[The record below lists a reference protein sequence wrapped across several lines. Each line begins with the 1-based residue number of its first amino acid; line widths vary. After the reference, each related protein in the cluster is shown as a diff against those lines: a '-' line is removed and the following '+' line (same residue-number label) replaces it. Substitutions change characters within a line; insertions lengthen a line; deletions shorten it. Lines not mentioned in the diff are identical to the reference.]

1 MVKRRWIQSTYPYPK
16 SKYGVIMDRNMGN
29 SQEELMARARRL
41 DMEALVEIYDLY
53 NLSLYGYAIRLLGD
67 VELAE
72 DCVAETFSRFL
83 QALNAGQGPR
93 TFLQAYLYRISH
105 NWITDQY
112 RRQPIPPLSLDDD
125 MHASSDSLPEQNVM
139 ENIQK
144 EKVRAALLHLT
155 PDQRQVIILKYYE
168 GWGNREVAAALG
180 KPLGAVKSLQYR
192 ALGALKRM
200 LLPVEKKN
208 YECYQ
213 RSVRPGY

>member
-1 MVKRRWIQSTYPYPK
+1 
-16 SKYGVIMDRNMGN
+16 MGR
-29 SQEELMARARRL
+29 SMGIPQEELLARAKRL
-41 DMEALVEIYDLY
+41 DMEALAEIYDLY
-53 NLSLYGYAIRLLGD
+53 SSGLYGYGLRLLGD

-83 QALNAGQGPR
+83 QALHVGKGPR
-93 TFLQAYLYRISH
+93 DFLQAYLYRIAH

-112 RRQPIPPLSLDDD
+112 RRQPIPPLSLTENLYN
-125 MHASSDSLPEQNVM
+125 SRELLPEKEAV

-155 PDQRQVIILKYYE
+155 PEQRQVIMLKYYE
-168 GWGNREVAAALG
+168 GWGNREVAAALD
-180 KPLGAVKSLQYR
+180 KPIGAVKSLQHR

-200 LLPVEKKN
+200 LLPVEDKN
-208 YECYQ
+208 YECIQ

>member
-1 MVKRRWIQSTYPYPK
+1 
-16 SKYGVIMDRNMGN
+16 MGR
-29 SQEELMARARRL
+29 SMGIPQEELLARAKRL
-41 DMEALVEIYDLY
+41 DMEALAEIYDLY
-53 NLSLYGYAIRLLGD
+53 SSGLYGYALRLLGD

-83 QALNAGQGPR
+83 QALHAGKGPR
-93 TFLQAYLYRISH
+93 TYLQAYLYRIAH

-112 RRQPIPPLSLDDD
+112 RRQPIPPLSLDENL
-125 MHASSDSLPEQNVM
+125 HTSSGTLPEQEVV

-155 PDQRQVIILKYYE
+155 PDQRQVIMLKYYQ
-168 GWGNREVAAALG
+168 GWGNKEVAAALD
-180 KPLGAVKSLQYR
+180 KPLGAVKSLQHR

-200 LLPVEKKN
+200 LLSVEEKN
-208 YECYQ
+208 YECIQ

>member
-1 MVKRRWIQSTYPYPK
+1 
-16 SKYGVIMDRNMGN
+16 MGR
-29 SQEELMARARRL
+29 SMGIPQEELLARAKRL
-41 DMEALVEIYDLY
+41 DMEALAEIYDLY
-53 NLSLYGYAIRLLGD
+53 NSGLYGYALRLLGD

-83 QALNAGQGPR
+83 QALHSGKGPR
-93 TFLQAYLYRISH
+93 TYLQAYLYRIAH

-112 RRQPIPPLSLDDD
+112 RRQPIPPLSLDENL
-125 MHASSDSLPEQNVM
+125 HTSSGTLPEQEVV

-155 PDQRQVIILKYYE
+155 PDQRQVIMLKYYQ
-168 GWGNREVAAALG
+168 GWGNKEVAAALD
-180 KPLGAVKSLQYR
+180 KPLGAVKSLQHR

-200 LLPVEKKN
+200 LLPVEEKH
-208 YECYQ
+208 YECIQ

>member
-1 MVKRRWIQSTYPYPK
+1 M
-16 SKYGVIMDRNMGN
+16 GRNMGIP
-29 SQEELMARARRL
+29 QEELLARAKRL
-41 DMEALVEIYDLY
+41 DMEALAEIYDLY
-53 NLSLYGYAIRLLGD
+53 NLGLYGYALRLLGD

-83 QALNAGQGPR
+83 QALHSGKGPR
-93 TFLQAYLYRISH
+93 TYLQAYLYRIAH

-112 RRQPIPPLSLDDD
+112 RRQPIPPLSLDENL
-125 MHASSDSLPEQNVM
+125 HTSSGMLPEQEVV

-155 PDQRQVIILKYYE
+155 PDQRQVIMLKYYG
-168 GWGNREVAAALG
+168 GWGNKEVAAALD
-180 KPLGAVKSLQYR
+180 KPLGAVKSLQHR

-200 LLPVEKKN
+200 LLPVEEKN
-208 YECYQ
+208 YECIQ

>member
-1 MVKRRWIQSTYPYPK
+1 
-16 SKYGVIMDRNMGN
+16 MGIP
-29 SQEELMARARRL
+29 QEELLARAKRL
-41 DMEALVEIYDLY
+41 DMEALAEIYDLY
-53 NLSLYGYAIRLLGD
+53 NLGLYGYALRQLGD

-83 QALNAGQGPR
+83 QALHSGKGPR
-93 TFLQAYLYRISH
+93 TYLQAYLYRIAH

-112 RRQPIPPLSLDDD
+112 RRQPIPPLSLDENL
-125 MHASSDSLPEQNVM
+125 HTSSGMLPEQEVV

-155 PDQRQVIILKYYE
+155 PDQRQVIMLKYYG
-168 GWGNREVAAALG
+168 GWGNKEVAAALD
-180 KPLGAVKSLQYR
+180 KPLGAVKSLQHR

-200 LLPVEKKN
+200 LLPVEEKN
-208 YECYQ
+208 YECIQ